1 MNESCTIQTANILVN
16 ALFESFFS
24 HCFHPFPF
32 FFVDFILFTHRF
44 FSLQQN
50 FVLLH
55 MHTLVMCSINIICRY
70 TIELFFPRTEWIKEN
85 EPREH
90 YCCFMDARA
99 IGMVTLKK
107 KQRIPFSI
115 AVDFKCDWMQRN
127 IENGKE
133 YYYRFCRGNSKDR
146 LFILSA
152 YDSITKKTQHL
163 LFMCPWPLD
172 CALKQSSER
181 INNDVQCAHIKC
193 GVKMHSKKCKI
204 NNHSKYVINNKLM
217 RT

>member
-1 MNESCTIQTANILVN
+1 
-16 ALFESFFS
+16 
-24 HCFHPFPF
+24 
-32 FFVDFILFTHRF
+32 
-44 FSLQQN
+44 
-50 FVLLH
+50 

-85 EPREH
+85 EQREH
-90 YCCFMDARA
+90 AVLLLGRVVFMDARA
-99 IGMVTLKK
+99 IGMVTLNK
-107 KQRIPFSI
+107 KQRIRFSI

-133 YYYRFCRGNSKDR
+133 YYYRFWRGNSKDR

-172 CALKQSSER
+172 CVFEAIERADKQRCSACLHQVRGGNVFEDMQNQQPFQ
-181 INNDVQCAHIKC
+181 IC
-193 GVKMHSKKCKI
+193 
-204 NNHSKYVINNKLM
+204 NK
-217 RT
+217 